1 MEETLE
7 EKTSYAYLGVP
18 LLDSRSGSLGLRV
31 GDDTVRTLST
41 VTTFTSSRK
50 EESV

>member
-1 MEETLE
+1 MEEGLE
-7 EKTSYAYLGVP
+7 EKTSHARLEVP
-18 LLDSRSGSLGLRV
+18 LLDSRSWSLGLRV

-50 EESV
+50 EENV